1 MVQSVE
7 LVLDGLAD
15 AMIREQWATLADAGL
30 PSQAHHRS
38 PTNAPHITVAEAA
51 SVDDDVEAR
60 LANIPAR
67 FPLPITIGP
76 LLVFGSARFVLVR
89 LVIPNAALLA
99 AHAVVA
105 DAFAESPGQSELLAP
120 GRWVPHVTLA
130 HRLTAEQLGHAVELL
145 ASGPMTYEAEA
156 VAPRRFDSEARRTW
170 IIGA

>member
-15 AMIREQWATLADAGL
+15 AMIREQWTALADAGL

-38 PTNAPHITVAEAA
+38 PTNAPHITVAEAS
-51 SVDDDVEAR
+51 SVDEHVEAR
-60 LANIPAR
+60 LGSVPAR

-76 LLVFGSARFVLVR
+76 LVVFGERKFVLVR
-89 LVIPNAALLA
+89 LVVPNAALLE

-105 DAFAESPGQSELLAP
+105 DAFGESPGQSELLAP

-130 HRLTAEQLGHAVELL
+130 HRLSAEQLGQAVEML
-145 ASGPMTYEAEA
+145 ARGPMTYEAEA

-170 IIGA
+170 IIGT

>member
-15 AMIREQWATLADAGL
+15 ATIREQWAALADAGL

-38 PTNAPHITVAEAA
+38 PTNAPHITMAEAA
-51 SVDDDVEAR
+51 SLNDNVEAR
-60 LANIPAR
+60 LSSIPAR

-76 LLVFGSARFVLVR
+76 LLVFGAKRFVLVR
-89 LVIPNAALLA
+89 LVIPNAALLE

-105 DAFAESPGQSELLAP
+105 EAFAESRGQSELLAP

-130 HRLTAEQLGHAVELL
+130 HRLTAEQLGQAVELL

-170 IIGA
+170 IIGT

>member
-7 LVLDGLAD
+7 LVLDSLAD

-30 PSQAHHRS
+30 RSQAHHRS

-51 SVDDDVEAR
+51 SVDNDVEAR
-60 LANIPAR
+60 LMHSPAT

-76 LLVFGSARFVLVR
+76 LLVFGSNRFVLVR
-89 LVIPNAALLA
+89 LVIPDTALLA
-99 AHAVVA
+99 AHAAVA

-130 HRLTAEQLGHAVELL
+130 HRLTAAQVGQAVELL
-145 ASGPMTYEAEA
+145 ASAPMTYGAQA

-170 IIGA
+170 IMGT

>member
-15 AMIREQWATLADAGL
+15 AMIREQWAALAEAGL

-51 SVDDDVEAR
+51 SVDDDVEDR
-60 LANIPAR
+60 LASIPAR
-67 FPLPITIGP
+67 FPLPITLGP
-76 LLVFGSARFVLVR
+76 LVVFGSRKFVLVR
-89 LVIPNAALLA
+89 LVVPNSALLHVHA
-99 AHAVVA
+99 AVA
-105 DAFAESPGQSELLAP
+105 DAFGESPGQSELLSP

-130 HRLTAEQLGHAVELL
+130 HRLTAEQLGQAVELL
-145 ASGPMTYEAEA
+145 ASGPMTYQAEA

-170 IIGA
+170 IIGT

>member
-15 AMIREQWATLADAGL
+15 AMIREQWAELADAGL

-51 SVDDDVEAR
+51 SVDDSVEVQ
-60 LANIPAR
+60 LSSIPAR

-76 LLVFGSARFVLVR
+76 LLVFGSRRFVLVR
-89 LVIPNAALLA
+89 LVVPNAALLE

-105 DAFAESPGQSELLAP
+105 HAFAQSPGRSELLAP
-120 GRWVPHVTLA
+120 SRWVPHVTLA
-130 HRLTAEQLGHAVELL
+130 HRLTAEQLSQAIELL
-145 ASGPMTYEAEA
+145 AKGPMTYEAQA

-170 IIGA
+170 LIGT